1 MNVRQFVIAV
11 VGAFS
16 FLFTAQPSR
25 ADAYK
30 LDPVHSTA
38 AFRIKHANVS
48 YFYGRINGPEGTVN
62 VDESDPS
69 KTTFE
74 VQLKAANI
82 DTGNPNRD
90 KHLKSPD
97 FFSAE
102 EFPTISFKSTSVKA
116 SADNKLEVTGD
127 LTMHGQ
133 TKPITFTMEHVGTA
147 DVPRMGHRTG
157 YDAMITLKRSDFGM
171 TKFQD
176 LLGDEVNIHMGVEAA
191 KQ

>member
-1 MNVRQFVIAV
+1 
-11 VGAFS
+11 
-16 FLFTAQPSR
+16 
-25 ADAYK
+25 
-30 LDPVHSTA
+30 
-38 AFRIKHANVS
+38 
-48 YFYGRINGPEGTVN
+48 
-62 VDESDPS
+62 
-69 KTTFE
+69 
-74 VQLKAANI
+74 LKVANI
-82 DTGNPNRD
+82 DTANPNRD

-133 TKPITFTMEHVGTA
+133 TKPITITMEHVGTA

-157 YDAMITLKRSDFGM
+157 YDATITLKRSDFGM
-171 TKFQD
+171 TKY
-176 LLGDEVNIHMGVEAA
+176 LEMLGDDVTIRMGVEAA

>member
-1 MNVRQFVIAV
+1 MNVRQVVIAV
-11 VGAFS
+11 IAAFS
-16 FLFTAQPSR
+16 LLFTSQLSR

-38 AFRIKHANVS
+38 IFRIKHAGVS

-62 VDESDPS
+62 IDESEPS

-74 VQLKAANI
+74 VQLKVANV
-82 DTGNPNRD
+82 DTGNPARD

-97 FFSAE
+97 FFSAD

-133 TKPITFTMEHVGTA
+133 TKPITITMEHVGTA
-147 DVPRMGHRTG
+147 DVPRMGKRTG
-157 YDAMITLKRSDFGM
+157 YDATITVKRSDFGM
-171 TKFQD
+171 TKY
-176 LLGDEVNIHMGVEAA
+176 LEMLGDEVTIRMGVEAG